1 VIRWFN
7 IAALVLAGYLWL
19 GSATPPA
26 ESIRFASAGAAAGLD
41 FTLNNSPTSRK
52 YLPETM
58 AGGVVAFDYNNDG
71 RLDLFFP
78 NGADMPS
85 LTKNGA
91 KFSNRLYRNDGNGRF
106 TDVTLEAGLA
116 GSGFCIG
123 AAAGD
128 FDNDGYVDL
137 FVAGIHESRL
147 YRNIAG
153 RRFEDVT
160 ASAGIRATAFAA
172 GAAWFDFDR
181 DGRLDLFILNYLRW
195 SPQNDP
201 GCHDPS
207 GRYPVY
213 CHPKFFT
220 GTASQLYRN
229 LGNGKFEDVTE
240 PSGIASAIGKGMGV
254 SVADYDSDGYPDLFV
269 TNDVEPNF
277 LFHNLGNGRF
287 SEVALDAGV
296 ALPDD
301 GNSISGMGTDFRD
314 YDNDGKPDIV
324 FTALAGQTFP
334 LFRNSGNH
342 QFQDATHS
350 SGVARLTSKL
360 SGWGVAIADL
370 NNDGW
375 KDLFTANSHV
385 TDNIQLFSGDQY
397 RQHNSVFLNRRDGTF
412 ADVAS
417 DSGADFAV
425 PRAHR
430 GAVVADFD
438 GDGRLDA
445 VVSVLGDRP
454 EFWRNITPG
463 PAHWIEFKLV
473 GTRSNHDGLGA
484 VIRIDD
490 GENHSQ
496 WKSQWNSMTSSVGY
510 ASSCL
515 CPVHFG
521 LGSEDEVPKVE
532 ILWPDGERQV
542 LNHIKADRRVTV
554 VEGAK

>member
-1 VIRWFN
+1 LVIRWFH
-7 IAALVLAGYLWL
+7 IAALLLAGFLWL
-19 GSATPPA
+19 GFAMPPA
-26 ESIRFASAGAAAGLD
+26 ASVRFAAAGASGLD
-41 FTLNNSPTSRK
+41 FILNNSPTTRK

-78 NGADMPS
+78 NGAEMPS
-85 LTKNGA
+85 LVKTQA
-91 KFSNRLYRNDGNGRF
+91 KFSNRLYRNDGNGHF
-106 TDVTLEAGLA
+106 TDVTLEASLA
-116 GSGFCIG
+116 GLGFSIG

-128 FDNDGYVDL
+128 FDNDGYPDL
-137 FVAGIHESRL
+137 FVAGVHESHL

-160 ASAGIRATAFAA
+160 IPARIHATEFAV

-229 LGNGKFEDVTE
+229 LGNGKFEDVSQS
-240 PSGIASAIGKGMGV
+240 SGIAAAIGKGMGV
-254 SVADYDSDGYPDLFV
+254 SVADYDGDGYPDLFV

-334 LFRNSGNH
+334 LFRNSGKN
-342 QFQDATHS
+342 QFLDATHS
-350 SGVARLTSKL
+350 SGLGRLTSKL
-360 SGWGVAIADL
+360 SGWGITMADL

-397 RQHNSVFLNRRDGTF
+397 QQPNSVFLNRGDGTF
-412 ADVAS
+412 AAVAS
-417 DSGADFAV
+417 DSGPDFAV

-445 VVSVLGDRP
+445 VVSVLGRSP
-454 EFWRNITPG
+454 EFWRNTTPG
-463 PAHWIEFKLV
+463 AAHWIEFKLV
-473 GTRSNHDGLGA
+473 GARSNHDGIGA
-484 VIRIDD
+484 TIHIGR
-490 GENHSQ
+490 
-496 WKSQWNSMTSSVGY
+496 QWNTMTSSAGY

-521 LGSEDEVPKVE
+521 LGAQDELPQVE
-532 ILWPDGERQV
+532 ILWPDGERQILDHV
-542 LNHIKADRRVTV
+542 KADRRVTV
-554 VEGAK
+554 TEGAK